1 MKGKLAILM
10 LAVLVLSFS
19 LAVAAPS
26 GASTT
31 AGTSETGT
39 ATSSSS
45 LNADGG
51 NVTYVDVSS
60 NVITSRWAGF
70 YGNVSGNLLLADA
83 SANNFYQWTVGSM
96 DGAVVYAASG
106 SVSDWSSTNIVP
118 LTNANAPAWV
128 QGAATDNFTN
138 TFSATESFS
147 SSSLTIAST
156 PYVTTY
162 NSTGVAGNLKT
173 YALYA
178 TAETAHV
185 WAGKVVDDANGF
197 NGNSV
202 DYQILLPAQTGTTY
216 NFYLELP

>member
-10 LAVLVLSFS
+10 IAVFVLSFS
-19 LAVAAPS
+19 MAVAAPS

-31 AGTSETGT
+31 TGAST
-39 ATSSSS
+39 TGSATSSTQVS
-45 LNADGG
+45 ATGG
-51 NVTYVDVSS
+51 NITYVNVSS
-60 NVITSRWAGF
+60 NVITGRWAGF

-96 DGAVVYAASG
+96 DGAVVYAANTTISDWTLSALDNAHAPSWVNG
-106 SVSDWSSTNIVP
+106 SV
-118 LTNANAPAWV
+118 
-128 QGAATDNFTN
+128 TDSFTN
-138 TFSATESFS
+138 TFSATEEFN
-147 SSSLTIAST
+147 SSSLTVAST

-178 TAETAHV
+178 TNDDANV
-185 WAGKVVDDANGF
+185 WAGKVVDDANAF
-197 NGNSV
+197 NGDSV